1 MSRRWRWRNGR
12 AFSTGSRTGQVGPG
26 AGRTAR
32 SGPARTGNEKRPA
45 PLAITSQEAATT
57 HSEQIMLSEFPQ
69 PRSIA
74 SIGGHPIHP
83 MLVPFPIV
91 CFVGAFAT
99 DLVYWRSMSF
109 IWATF
114 SVWLLTAGLIMAAFA
129 AIVGLVDFA
138 ANRRIRE
145 FRPAW
150 YHLLGNAL
158 VIVLSV
164 INVFVHSR
172 DGYTAVVPTGLI
184 LSGLVVL
191 ILMAT
196 AWMGREM
203 VYRGRVGVAD

>member
-1 MSRRWRWRNGR
+1 MHTERNMR
-12 AFSTGSRTGQVGPG
+12 
-26 AGRTAR
+26 
-32 SGPARTGNEKRPA
+32 N
-45 PLAITSQEAATT
+45 
-57 HSEQIMLSEFPQ
+57 EFPNPQ
-69 PRSIA
+69 SIA
-74 SIGGHPIHP
+74 SIGAHPIHP

-91 CFVGAFAT
+91 CFAGAFVT

-109 IWATF
+109 IWETF

-129 AIVGLVDFA
+129 AIVGLIDFS

-150 YHLLGNAL
+150 YHLFGNAL
-158 VIVLSV
+158 VIVLSI

-184 LSGLVVL
+184 LSGAVVL
-191 ILMAT
+191 ILMVT

-203 VYRGRVGVAD
+203 VYRDRVGVAG

>member
-1 MSRRWRWRNGR
+1 M
-12 AFSTGSRTGQVGPG
+12 
-26 AGRTAR
+26 
-32 SGPARTGNEKRPA
+32 
-45 PLAITSQEAATT
+45 
-57 HSEQIMLSEFPQ
+57 HSEQIMRSDFPNL
-69 PRSIA
+69 RSIA
-74 SIGGHPIHP
+74 SVCGHPIHP

-91 CFVGAFAT
+91 CFVGAFVT

-114 SVWLLTAGLIMAAFA
+114 SVWLLTAGLIVAAFA

-145 FRPAW
+145 FRRAW
-150 YHLLGNAL
+150 YHLFGNAL
-158 VIVLSV
+158 AIVLSV

-196 AWMGREM
+196 AWMGWEM
-203 VYRGRVGVAD
+203 VYRDRVGVAG

>member
-1 MSRRWRWRNGR
+1 M
-12 AFSTGSRTGQVGPG
+12 
-26 AGRTAR
+26 
-32 SGPARTGNEKRPA
+32 
-45 PLAITSQEAATT
+45 
-57 HSEQIMLSEFPQ
+57 HSEQIMRSDLPN

-91 CFVGAFAT
+91 CFVGAFVT

-114 SVWLLTAGLIMAAFA
+114 SVWLLTAGLIMAAVA

-150 YHLLGNAL
+150 YHLFGNAL
-158 VIVLSV
+158 VIVLSI

-184 LSGLVVL
+184 LSSVVVV
-191 ILMAT
+191 ILMVT
-196 AWMGREM
+196 AWMGWEM
-203 VYRGRVGVAD
+203 VYRDRIGVTG